1 MKFGNKSI
9 HAGVLDIGVRFE
21 GMQLCSYIYFD
32 ASIGRCI
39 ESYVRLNVFWSVN
52 DASMQID

>member
-1 MKFGNKSI
+1 MQEYWILVFDLRGCNI
-9 HAGVLDIGVRFE
+9 VRV
-21 GMQLCSYIYFD
+21 YFD